1 MEAAFAEWLRLGSP
15 GVGRR
20 TLLET
25 GDVLQTVVLR
35 RAALYLEDKFLIA
48 AIWRGSGA
56 TFKAQI
62 VLGSQQEYLEGL
74 VPLSNIALQ
83 DI

>member
-1 MEAAFAEWLRLGSP
+1 MAEVGSGQKDAAGDGDCVAE
-15 GVGRR
+15 V
-20 TLLET
+20 
-25 GDVLQTVVLR
+25 TVVLR

-48 AIWRGSGA
+48 AIWRRSGA
-56 TFKAQI
+56 TFKARI

-74 VPLSNIALQ
+74 VPHSNKALQ